1 MLLTYGMLGALHL
14 KFATPYFFGLL
25 YLFSFFF
32 LMIRR
37 PPRSTLFP
45 YTTLFRSP
53 RTASDGSRCGVS
65 SAPGTLRAPG
75 AETTLGSNGGLD
87 QQTAQLRKQNS
98 INSGRMCL
106 KVVDTRRAPTRLLDW
121 TDGAL
126 LGLYFAIREL
136 KRPRDAAVWMLD
148 PVWLNKLTLEDSYI
162 TGVTI
167 PEWKETDPWF
177 PTPFEEDLHAK
188 FPLAIDPPNVVRR
201 AGVQRSRFTIFG
213 TMKE

>member
-1 MLLTYGMLGALHL
+1 
-14 KFATPYFFGLL
+14 
-25 YLFSFFF
+25 
-32 LMIRR
+32 
-37 PPRSTLFP
+37 
-45 YTTLFRSP
+45 
-53 RTASDGSRCGVS
+53 
-65 SAPGTLRAPG
+65 
-75 AETTLGSNGGLD
+75 
-87 QQTAQLRKQNS
+87 
-98 INSGRMCL
+98 MCL

-188 FPLAIDPPNVVRR
+188 FPLAIDPPHVVRR

-213 TMKE
+213 TMKDGLTRIAAGKPKGRLVKMVVRRSGITQILKDLATCGIVETTVFPDLEGLSRELTREFGGKPKN